1 MRRDKTQRPSSG
13 GRSAH
18 NSNSAT
24 TATASTSSPST
35 PKSNSHHQGYL
46 EAHLYLTLEPT
57 ETRATE
63 PYHVTTSLVE
73 GLQKRLT
80 ELDAFS
86 QAVDILEAKKRLLE
100 AEYANV
106 EMDVA
111 REAVRVEETK
121 RALAVLN
128 EEAV

>member
-1 MRRDKTQRPSSG
+1 M
-13 GRSAH
+13 
-18 NSNSAT
+18 
-24 TATASTSSPST
+24 
-35 PKSNSHHQGYL
+35 
-46 EAHLYLTLEPT
+46 
-57 ETRATE
+57 
-63 PYHVTTSLVE
+63 TTSLVE